1 MYALPLLRPG
11 RCMSRVERSL
21 HAHGSRN
28 LLRPIRLRRYL
39 IAVLFVLPLL
49 ATFPLQTAA
58 RAQDVVGPS
67 LLSTPDARAQ
77 DVVGSSL
84 LLAPDARAQ
93 DVVGTS
99 LLSTPDARA
108 QDAVGTSLLS
118 TPDAAA
124 DTVVTVTLSIPDA
137 EADEADVSNTAEIV
151 LTLDSPL
158 GFNESLG
165 IPLNFSGG
173 TLDTDFTLQEDVLGV
188 TLQGRLV
195 TFYGGSLFGNVQ
207 KVTVVLTPILDSD
220 DTNDVVTV
228 SIPTSVYTGGLS
240 PDPNFEAKGVRVGNG
255 EITLLDAARP
265 LASFAAAATS
275 AGEGAGTRNVRV
287 NLSPAPTSAITLAY
301 AVGGTA
307 TAGTDYVRLSGSIQ
321 VSANANSVNIPVS
334 ITDDSTIESN
344 ETVTLTLTSATS
356 YRLGLPS
363 KHTLTI
369 EDDDSGGSTPEASFS
384 SSSSSGAEGGGTQ
397 NVQVNLSPAPQSSI
411 TIAYTVGGTASS
423 GSDYTRLSGSVQASA
438 NATSVNIPVSITD
451 DALVE
456 ADETVVLT
464 LTSGTGYELGSTT
477 KHTLTITDNDSG
489 GSTPQA
495 SFEFLG
501 SSATEGAGA
510 VNAQVNL
517 SPAPQSPITIT
528 YTVGGTAS
536 SGSDYTRLSGS
547 VQASANAT
555 SVIIPVSITDD
566 GLVEGDETVVLTL
579 TSGTGYELGST
590 TRHTLTITD
599 NDSGGSTPQ
608 ASFEFLGASA
618 TEGAGAVN
626 VQVNLSPAPQ
636 SAITITYTVGG
647 TATSGSDYAP
657 LPGSV
662 QASANATSVIIPV
675 SITDDALEESAET
688 VVLTLTSGTGY
699 ELGSTTKYTLTIT
712 DNDSG
717 GGSTPLVR
725 FSSSSSSGAEDV
737 GTQNVQVN
745 LSPAPQSSI
754 TIAYTVVG
762 GTASSGADY
771 TRLPGSVQ
779 ASANATS
786 VNIPVSITDDALVEG
801 DETVVLTLASGT
813 GYTRGSPSAHT
824 LTITD
829 NDSGG
834 GGGGGGGGSTPSV
847 RFSSSSS
854 SAAEDVGTH
863 NVQVN
868 LSPAP
873 QSSITIAYTVGGTA
887 SSGSDY
893 TRLSGSVQALANA
906 TSVNIPVSIT
916 DDALVEDAETVV
928 LTLASGTGYT
938 RDSPSVHTLTI
949 TDNDN
954 DSGGG
959 GGVGG
964 GTPQASF
971 SSSSSSGAE
980 DVGTQNVQVNLSPA
994 PQSSITIAYT
1004 VGGTASSGT
1013 DYTRLSGSVQAS
1025 ANATSVNIPVSIT
1038 DDALVED
1045 AETVVLT
1052 LASGTGYTVGSP
1064 SAHTLTITDNDNDND
1079 SGGGGGGGGGGAP
1092 SVSFETTLSG
1102 AAEDAGTQNVQVNLS
1117 PAPQSSITIA
1127 YTVGGTALSG
1137 ADKDYT
1143 PLSGS
1148 VSAAANATSVNIP
1161 LTLADDMLDENDE
1174 TVVLTLTSGV
1184 GYAVGLSNVHTFV
1197 IQDDDAGPAA
1207 RFAAAS
1213 SGASEGAGAQS
1224 VTVSLFPVPQSDV
1237 TLSYTV
1243 TGTASSGEDYASL
1256 SGSVQV
1262 LAQATSVDIPL
1273 EIMDDA
1279 LAEGDET
1286 VVLRLNSGT
1295 GYTAGLPDEHLF
1307 VIRGD
1312 DGAPAV
1318 IITGGPPVTEGESAS
1333 FMLTTTPAASN
1344 LEVTVMATEIGD
1356 FGVGSWTT
1364 SILSHW
1370 IEFSVDTIDDNISEA
1385 DGLVRMTLDIGAGYT
1400 LGSPSSAA
1408 VMVMDND
1415 APPLSA
1421 EPADP
1426 EIPAAFALEQNYPN
1440 PFNPSTT
1447 IRFSLARAQRV
1458 RLLVYDMLGQ
1468 EVRVLMDGVQPAGRH
1483 RVAFDASGLAS
1494 GAYLYVLR
1502 TEEQAAVKTMALLK

>member
-118 TPDAAA
+118 TPDARA

-173 TLDTDFTLQEDVLGV
+173 TLGTDFTLREDVLGV
-188 TLQGRLV
+188 TLVGHLV
-195 TFYGGSLFGNVQ
+195 TFYGTFDVQ
-207 KVTVVLTPILDSD
+207 KVTIVLTPILDSD

-228 SIPTSVYTGGLS
+228 SIPTSVYAGGLS
-240 PDPNFEAKGVRVGNG
+240 PDPNFEAKGVRIGNG

-356 YRLGLPS
+356 YRLGSPS

-369 EDDDSGGSTPEASFS
+369 EDNDTLSASFAAATS
-384 SSSSSGAEGGGTQ
+384 SAAEDAGTH
-397 NVQVNLSPAPQSSI
+397 NVRVNLSPAPTSA
-411 TIAYTVGGTASS
+411 TTLRYTVGGTATA
-423 GSDYTRLSGSVQASA
+423 GGDYARLSGSVQASA
-438 NATSVNIPVSITD
+438 NANSVNIPVSITD

-464 LTSGTGYELGSTT
+464 LTSGTGYELGSRTR
-477 KHTLTITDNDSG
+477 HTLTITNDDSG
-489 GSTPQA
+489 GSTPEA
-495 SFEFLG
+495 SF
-501 SSATEGAGA
+501 SSSSSSGAEGGGTQ
-510 VNAQVNL
+510 NLQVNL
-517 SPAPQSPITIT
+517 SPAPQSPITLR
-528 YTVGGTAS
+528 YTVGGTATE
-536 SGSDYTRLSGS
+536 GSDYATLSGS

-555 SVIIPVSITDD
+555 RVNIPVSITDD
-566 GLVEGDETVVLTL
+566 DLVEADETVVLTL

-786 VNIPVSITDDALVEG
+786 VYIPVSITDDALVEG

-829 NDSGG
+829 NDNDRGG
-834 GGGGGGGGSTPSV
+834 GVGGSTPSV

-854 SAAEDVGTH
+854 SGAEDVGTQ

-887 SSGSDY
+887 SSGADY
-893 TRLSGSVQALANA
+893 ARLPGSVQASANA

-1013 DYTRLSGSVQAS
+1013 DYARLPGSVQAG
-1025 ANATSVNIPVSIT
+1025 ANATSVIIPVSIT

-1052 LASGTGYTVGSP
+1052 LNSGTGYTVGSP

-1079 SGGGGGGGGGGAP
+1079 NDSGGGGGVGGGGAP

-1243 TGTASSGEDYASL
+1243 TGTASSGADYASL

>member
-21 HAHGSRN
+21 HTPGSRN
-28 LLRPIRLRRYL
+28 LRPIRLRRYL
-39 IAVLFVLPLL
+39 ITALLVLPLL
-49 ATFPLQTAA
+49 AKFPLQTAA
-58 RAQDVVGPS
+58 Q
-67 LLSTPDARAQ
+67 
-77 DVVGSSL
+77 
-84 LLAPDARAQ
+84 
-93 DVVGTS
+93 
-99 LLSTPDARA
+99 A
-108 QDAVGTSLLS
+108 QDAVGTSLLATPDAQAQDAVVPS
-118 TPDAAA
+118 LLSIPDAAA

-151 LTLDSPL
+151 VTLDSPL
-158 GFNESLG
+158 ESNESLG

-173 TLDTDFTLQEDVLGV
+173 TPGIDFTLQKDVSGV
-188 TLQGRLV
+188 RLEGQRLI
-195 TFYGGSLFGNVQ
+195 FYDTSDVQ
-207 KVTVVLTPILDSD
+207 KVTIVLTPILDND

-240 PDPNFEAKGVRVGNG
+240 PDPNLQRRGEAKGVRIGNG

-265 LASFAAAATS
+265 LASFAAVATS

-287 NLSPAPTSAITLAY
+287 NLSSAPTSAITLAY

-307 TAGTDYVRLSGSIQ
+307 TAGTDYARLSGSIQ

-334 ITDDSTIESN
+334 ITDDSAIESN

-356 YRLGLPS
+356 YRLGSPS

-369 EDDDSGGSTPEASFS
+369 EDNDTPSASFAAATS
-384 SSSSSGAEGGGTQ
+384 SAAEDAGTH
-397 NVQVNLSPAPQSSI
+397 NVRVNLSPAPTSA
-411 TIAYTVGGTASS
+411 TTLRYTVGGTATA
-423 GSDYTRLSGSVQASA
+423 GGDYARLSGSVQASA
-438 NATSVNIPVSITD
+438 NANSVNIPVSITD

-464 LTSGTGYELGSTT
+464 LTSGTGYELGSRTR
-477 KHTLTITDNDSG
+477 HTLTITNDDSG
-489 GSTPQA
+489 GSTPEA
-495 SFEFLG
+495 SF
-501 SSATEGAGA
+501 SSSSSSGAEGGGTQ
-510 VNAQVNL
+510 NLQVNL
-517 SPAPQSPITIT
+517 SPAPQSSITIT
-528 YTVGGTAS
+528 YTVGGTATE
-536 SGSDYTRLSGS
+536 GSDYATLSGS

-555 SVIIPVSITDD
+555 RVNIPVSITDD
-566 GLVEGDETVVLTL
+566 DLVESSETVVLTL

-608 ASFEFLGASA
+608 ASFEFLGSSA
-618 TEGAGAVN
+618 REGAGAVN
-626 VQVNLSPAPQ
+626 AQVNLSPAPQ

-647 TATSGSDYAP
+647 TATSGSDYAT

-675 SITDDALEESAET
+675 LITDDALEESSET

-717 GGSTPLVR
+717 GGSTPSVR
-725 FSSSSSSGAEDV
+725 FSSSSSSAAEDV

-754 TIAYTVVG
+754 TIAYTVG

-779 ASANATS
+779 AGANATS
-786 VNIPVSITDDALVEG
+786 VIIPVSITDDALVEG

-813 GYTRGSPSAHT
+813 GYTVRSPAAHS
-824 LTITD
+824 LTIRDNDND

-834 GGGGGGGGSTPSV
+834 GGGGGGTPSV
-847 RFSSSSS
+847 R
-854 SAAEDVGTH
+854 
-863 NVQVN
+863 
-868 LSPAP
+868 
-873 QSSITIAYTVGGTA
+873 
-887 SSGSDY
+887 
-893 TRLSGSVQALANA
+893 
-906 TSVNIPVSIT
+906 
-916 DDALVEDAETVV
+916 
-928 LTLASGTGYT
+928 
-938 RDSPSVHTLTI
+938 
-949 TDNDN
+949 
-954 DSGGG
+954 
-959 GGVGG
+959 
-964 GTPQASF
+964 F

-1004 VGGTASSGT
+1004 VGGTASSGA
-1013 DYTRLSGSVQAS
+1013 DYTRLPGSVQAG
-1025 ANATSVNIPVSIT
+1025 ANATSVIIPVSIT
-1038 DDALVED
+1038 DDALVEGD
-1045 AETVVLT
+1045 ETVVLTLAPGTGYTRDSPSAHTLTITDNDNDNDSGGGGGGGGGTPSVRFSSSSSSGAEDMGTQNVQVNLSPAPQSSITIAYTVGGTASSGADYASLPGSVQAGANATSVIIPVSITDDALVEGAETVMLT

-1064 SAHTLTITDNDNDND
+1064 SAHTLTITDNDND
-1079 SGGGGGGGGGGAP
+1079 SGGGGGGVGGGGAP

-1127 YTVGGTALSG
+1127 YTVGGTASSG

-1243 TGTASSGEDYASL
+1243 TGTASLGEDYASL

-1318 IITGGPPVTEGESAS
+1318 IITGGPPVTEGESAW
-1333 FMLTTTPAASN
+1333 FKVTTTPAASN

-1370 IEFSVDTIDDNISEA
+1370 IEFSVTTIDDNISEA
-1385 DGLVRMTLDIGAGYT
+1385 DGLIRMTLDIGAGYT

-1408 VMVMDND
+1408 VIVMDND

-1447 IRFSLARAQRV
+1447 IGFSLARSQRV

-1468 EVRVLMDGVQPAGRH
+1468 EVRVLLDGVQPAGRH